1 MENIEKSLIGTFLLN
16 NKKFLE
22 TESLLKPAH
31 FFERTN
37 QEIYRQIHKQYQSKE
52 RIDLNILAEDVS
64 KKCHITLDDLHEL
77 MNNSVSGSFYENI
90 ERLDDRY
97 KKYQLTM
104 LIDQAK
110 MSINEKD
117 LSETIGK
124 LDNGINEILSNL
136 DNKSTGHI
144 KEASLDALETIATA
158 KETQGLTGIDTGF
171 SDQNFHTGGFQLT
184 DLVILGA
191 RPGMGKTTLSI
202 NWMLHAAKQFPVVM
216 YTLEMSP
223 QQVFYTIISI
233 ESGISVEDMRKGNVT
248 DQEMQKIYQITNEI
262 NQLPIFVIEKFKIDD
277 IIASMRFMKRKYGIQ
292 MVFID
297 YLQLIDPG
305 DVRLSRTEQVSVMTR
320 KLKLASKQSDCNVCT
335 ICLSQLSRALE
346 QRSDKRPM
354 LSDLRDSGAIEQDA
368 DQIYFVYRDNY
379 YNHES
384 QDQYTELILA
394 KNRHGETGRWKR
406 SFNNRKFTV
415 YDELT
420 EPDDSPFDIF

>member
-16 NKKFLE
+16 SKKFLE

-52 RIDLNILAEDVS
+52 RIDLNILSEDVS

-124 LDNGINEILSNL
+124 LDNGINEILSNI

-144 KEASLDALETIATA
+144 KEASLDAIETIATA

-191 RPGMGKTTLSI
+191 RPGMGKTTLAI

-233 ESGISVEDMRKGNVT
+233 ESGVSVEDMRKGNVT
-248 DQEMQKIYQITNEI
+248 DQEMEKIYQITNEI

-384 QDQYTELILA
+384 QEKYTELILA

-420 EPDDSPFDIF
+420 ESDDSPFDIF

>member
-16 NKKFLE
+16 SKKFLE

-52 RIDLNILAEDVS
+52 RIDLNILSEDVS

-124 LDNGINEILSNL
+124 LDNGINEILSNI

-144 KEASLDALETIATA
+144 KEASLDAIETIATA

-191 RPGMGKTTLSI
+191 RPGMGKTTLAI

-384 QDQYTELILA
+384 QEKYTELILA

-420 EPDDSPFDIF
+420 ESDDSPFDIF